1 MFKYTIKRVLQS
13 LGTVLIVV
21 SIVSLLLSL
30 MPTDYFFTEEQLIKL
45 TDKQK
50 EDQLA
55 AAGLLDSPIVQLFR
69 FLENLILKFDLGTSR
84 RIQAGVPVIKVIG
97 DKFAI
102 SMRLGCI
109 ALVISLIL
117 GVPMGILQAR
127 HKDHLF
133 DHIGAA
139 YTIFVNAVPR
149 LVSYS
154 LVLVIGAAFYLVAFS
169 TVRLVGDAL
178 FSDAIRSHAAQTQNL
193 AAALGEKLGSDT
205 ADAFHQR
212 LLQAASQSGGR
223 LLVVDA
229 DGKVT
234 YDTFGE
240 RCGTLLA
247 LGEVRSVLR
256 GEKDAD
262 YGFHLRDGAG
272 KTQAPSV
279 LDALTGRDISRVWV
293 GCFVSPLEAD
303 GQRTGALLLLTD
315 VQETVD
321 SLISVRDRMA
331 FIFLLALTAVLVLA
345 GLISRIVTRPVAELS
360 GGIERMSKGDYE
372 YRVHVQ
378 GKGEMAQLAAAFNQ
392 MSEQVHNLD
401 EARNQ
406 FVSNASHE
414 LKTPLATIKILVE
427 SMMYQDD
434 MDPQLRREFLGD
446 IDKEIDRL
454 SSVVG
459 DLLTLVHIDS
469 HKLRLRREMMVLAD
483 TVRETAARLGPL
495 AKKRGQ
501 QIVVHIQDECEMFAD
516 PGKLAQVCYNIIEN
530 AIKYTPDGGTITVS
544 LAKAGRDAVLEI
556 ADTGVGIPETD
567 LPHVFDRFY
576 RVDKA
581 RSRETGGTG
590 LGLSIVKQIVRLHA
604 GTVTVASEYGKGTTF
619 TVQLPVK

>member
-1 MFKYTIKRVLQS
+1 M
-13 LGTVLIVV
+13 
-21 SIVSLLLSL
+21 
-30 MPTDYFFTEEQLIKL
+30 
-45 TDKQK
+45 
-50 EDQLA
+50 
-55 AAGLLDSPIVQLFR
+55 
-69 FLENLILKFDLGTSR
+69 
-84 RIQAGVPVIKVIG
+84 
-97 DKFAI
+97 
-102 SMRLGCI
+102 
-109 ALVISLIL
+109 
-117 GVPMGILQAR
+117 
-127 HKDHLF
+127 
-133 DHIGAA
+133 
-139 YTIFVNAVPR
+139 
-149 LVSYS
+149 
-154 LVLVIGAAFYLVAFS
+154 LVIGAAFYLVAFS

-434 MDPQLRREFLGD
+434 MDPQLRREFLDD

-501 QIVVHIQDECEMFAD
+501 QIIVHIQDECEMFAD

-544 LAKAGRDAVLEI
+544 LAKARRDAVLEI
-556 ADTGVGIPETD
+556 ADTGVGIPEAD